1 MNSESAFY
9 EKQLTTTKVFEGVL
23 LHVYQDTVLLPNGNR
38 SIREYIKHPGA
49 AVVIPHLGNHQI
61 LLIRQYRYPIRQ
73 IVLEL
78 PAGKIDPGE
87 SPEMTIQRELTEET
101 GYQANWL
108 KPIAPIHTCVGY
120 SDEIIHLYWA
130 DQLTPASRLPDADEF
145 IETTTYSISQAMSLV
160 HNGQIT
166 DAKTLIGLFW
176 ADSIIR
182 NPQLSQKYLPT

>member
-1 MNSESAFY
+1 MNSESAFD

-38 SIREYIKHPGA
+38 STREYIKHPGA
-49 AVVIPHLGNHQI
+49 AVVIPHLGNQQI

-87 SPEMTIQRELTEET
+87 SPEMTIQRELAEET

-108 KPIAPIHTCVGY
+108 KPIASIHTCVGY
-120 SDEIIHLYWA
+120 SDEILKLYWA

-145 IETTTYSISQAMSLV
+145 IETKTYTISAAMSLLYT
-160 HNGQIT
+160 GQIT

-176 ADSIIR
+176 ADRIIR
-182 NPQLSQKYLPT
+182 NPQLSRKYLPA

>member
-1 MNSESAFY
+1 MSSESTFN

-23 LHVYQDTVLLPNGNR
+23 LHVYQDTVLLPSGNC
-38 SIREYIKHPGA
+38 STREYIKHPGA
-49 AVVIPHLGNHQI
+49 AVVIPHLGNQQI

-87 SPEMTIQRELTEET
+87 SPEMTIQRELAEET

-108 KPIAPIHTCVGY
+108 KPIVPIHTCVGY
-120 SDEIIHLYWA
+120 SDEVVHLYWA

-145 IETTTYSISQAMSLV
+145 IERTACSISDAMNLIQ
-160 HNGQIT
+160 NGQIT
-166 DAKTLIGLFW
+166 DAKTIIGLFW
-176 ADSIIR
+176 ADRILSE
-182 NPQLSQKYLPT
+182 PQLSQKYLPA

>member
-1 MNSESAFY
+1 MNSESVFY

-23 LHVYQDTVLLPNGNR
+23 LHVYQDTVLLPSGNR
-38 SIREYIKHPGA
+38 STREYIKHPGA
-49 AVVIPHLGNHQI
+49 AVVIPHLGNQQI

-87 SPEMTIQRELTEET
+87 SPEMTIQCELSEET

-108 KPIAPIHTCVGY
+108 KPIIPIHTCVGY
-120 SDEIIHLYWA
+120 SDEVVYLYWA
-130 DQLTPASRLPDADEF
+130 DQLTPAVQMPDADEF
-145 IETTTYSISQAMSLV
+145 IETVTYPISEAISLV
-160 HNGQIT
+160 HNGKIT

-176 ADSIIR
+176 ADRIFS
-182 NPQLSQKYLPT
+182 NPKLVQKYIPA

>member
-1 MNSESAFY
+1 MNSDSGFY

-23 LHVYQDTVLLPNGNR
+23 LHVYQDTVLLPSGNR

-49 AVVIPHLGNHQI
+49 AVVIPHLGNQQI

-87 SPEMTIQRELTEET
+87 SPEMTIQRELAEET
-101 GYQANWL
+101 GYQAHWL

-130 DQLTPASRLPDADEF
+130 DQLTPASLPPDADEF
-145 IETTTYSISQAMSLV
+145 IETISYSISAAMSLV
-160 HNGQIT
+160 YNGQIT

-176 ADSIIR
+176 ADRILN
-182 NPQLSQKYLPT
+182 NPQLARKYLPA